1 MFHRHTG
8 ILVFFSIYPSSHV
21 GCFCVIMRTVCILSA
36 TLLIQDPEFSNG
48 RIRRF
53 NITIEKQKDGIRN
66 GTWEI
71 IPVNR
76 SLTDGSSSKKQITPL
91 KTITLDDEES
101 VTVYVTA
108 INSVGA
114 SPQAKLIISR
124 KTWGK
129 CPCWPWI
136 YRRDI

>member
-1 MFHRHTG
+1 
-8 ILVFFSIYPSSHV
+8 
-21 GCFCVIMRTVCILSA
+21 MRTVCILSA

-53 NITIEKQKDGIRN
+53 NITIEKQKDSIRN

-114 SPQAKLIISR
+114 SPQAKLNISR
-124 KTWGK
+124 KTRGK
-129 CPCWPWI
+129 CPC
-136 YRRDI
+136 